1 MANSRIDKMVQSW
14 NEEGR
19 AWSKVANDD
28 SEFFKRTG
36 ISMDTVGTSSDY
48 GSDIMYYDTEKWQHG
63 GKRKLAK
70 GGSVGEGLE
79 KELRKLQKE
88 LNSSRLGTYREGDN
102 SQEALALKKE
112 REVKLARFQEVM
124 KLLKEKDGKYAKG
137 GNVEVVRNEGNGKV
151 INKLYN
157 QWDAVKNQTQ
167 QSKWEADVRNTKF
180 GTYGTVSFNDVLN
193 NFDFDNANVSS
204 FKIKTFK
211 TELQNALRK
220 MAKGGSTTG
229 FNYTI
234 GGL

>member
-1 MANSRIDKMVQSW
+1 M
-14 NEEGR
+14 
-19 AWSKVANDD
+19 
-28 SEFFKRTG
+28 
-36 ISMDTVGTSSDY
+36 TV
-48 GSDIMYYDTEKWQHG
+48 EN
-63 GKRKLAK
+63 
-70 GGSVGEGLE
+70 LE
-79 KELRKLQKE
+79 KELHKLQRD
-88 LNSSRLGTYREGDN
+88 LNSSRLRTYTDGDN
-102 SQEALALKKE
+102 SDEVIARKKE